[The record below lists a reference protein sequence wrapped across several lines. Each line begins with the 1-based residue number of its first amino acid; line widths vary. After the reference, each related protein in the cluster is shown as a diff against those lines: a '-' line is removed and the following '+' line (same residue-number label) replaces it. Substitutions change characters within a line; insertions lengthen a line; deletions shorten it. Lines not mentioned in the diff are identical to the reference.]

1 MDDRIIEH
9 SVLARSFGALL
20 AFLTLSLCSCSH
32 FPRSGEALVRA
43 GDEISVCGYLFHT
56 ETRVILW
63 NDPGGYDAYRPHRRF
78 EPAEPAPREQPNR
91 IARYGSFRRGLPEDI
106 ATRVAQK
113 GWTLQDLRR
122 VVDRVV
128 VHFDACGT
136 SERCFEVL
144 HDIRGLSAHFLID
157 IDGTVYQTLD
167 VKERAW
173 HAAELNDRSI
183 GIEIANIG
191 AYSDRATLDAWYLED
206 ERGLRVRPEKIAGS
220 FPSKFEARPATA
232 GYHTG
237 TMNGRAVVQADF
249 TEAQYRALERL
260 VVALC
265 NVLPAIPPTVPRDEK
280 GNVPTSVIDFA
291 GGGVGSDA
299 GIVGHHHG
307 STEKVDPGPA
317 FNWDRI
323 ERALRRVDR

>member
-1 MDDRIIEH
+1 MNDLHFEH
-9 SVLARSFGALL
+9 TGRRMSFLVLAS
-20 AFLTLSLCSCSH
+20 FLTLILVSCSP
-32 FPRSGEALVRA
+32 FPRSGDALVRT

-78 EPAEPAPREQPNR
+78 DPSEVAPRDQPHR
-91 IARYGSFRRGLPEDI
+91 IARYGSFRGGLPDDI

-113 GWTLQDLRR
+113 GWALQDLRR
-122 VVDRVV
+122 VVDRIV

-157 IDGTVYQTLD
+157 LDGTIYQTLD

-191 AYSDRATLDAWYLED
+191 AYTDRATLDEWYSED
-206 ERGLRVRPEKIAGS
+206 ERGLRVNPEKIAGS
-220 FPSKFEARPATA
+220 FPSKFEARPVSSSYHA
-232 GYHTG
+232 GTV
-237 TMNGRAVVQADF
+237 NGRAVVQADF
-249 TEAQYRALERL
+249 TEAQYRALEKL

-265 NVLPAIPPTVPRDEK
+265 KVLPAIPPTIPRDTR
-280 GNVPTSVIDFA
+280 GRVPTSVIDLG

-299 GIVGHHHG
+299 GVIGHQH
-307 STEKVDPGPA
+307 SSAQKVDPGPA
-317 FNWDRI
+317 FDWDRI
-323 ERALRRVDR
+323 ERALQRVRR